1 MLSGCCLATGSTQG
15 AVYRLGYLGCCLQ
28 TGSTQG
34 AVYRVGVRRVLSK
47 VWDYLVPVYR
57 QGVPGVLSQGAVYR
71 QVVLRVLFTNRV
83 LRVLSYCLQTDYMM
97 CCLQTRITET
107 AIPIMALPEV
117 LSSGR
122 LYLGCCLRL
131 GLLRVL
137 ATCCNLPHLH
147 RVSLKG
153 QISL

>member
-1 MLSGCCLATGSTQG
+1 M
-15 AVYRLGYLGCCLQ
+15 
-28 TGSTQG
+28 
-34 AVYRVGVRRVLSK
+34 
-47 VWDYLVPVYR
+47 
-57 QGVPGVLSQGAVYR
+57 
-71 QVVLRVLFTNRV
+71 
-83 LRVLSYCLQTDYMM
+83 LSYCLQTDYMM

-122 LYLGCCLRL
+122 LYLGCWLRL

-153 QISL
+153 QISLCHSTQATRANLNTEGFFCFVFLLAVACLNCVGNYALYPLVEIPPLPPPLPPAEVHSFHLINFLTESAVSATMAFRL